1 MYSFGCGCFVTSLSV
16 FVWLLNREV
25 NENLGK
31 EFCVRIIVLPAYI
44 KERKLELGLKW
55 SSGSWVTPNVLRI
68 G

>member
-1 MYSFGCGCFVTSLSV
+1 M
-16 FVWLLNREV
+16 
-25 NENLGK
+25 
-31 EFCVRIIVLPAYI
+31 RIIVLPAYI